1 MDSSW
6 RRRPWL
12 PWCKA
17 GGLQTC
23 VTFPGNATARRG
35 TRPGPN
41 PFTARLD
48 TWKLSKNLL
57 SQSCQHVYCMTILQ
71 EEFRCFVNFEL
82 FEHCVCVTE
91 QCPTPPHPIPHTPPP
106 NPLYRLPE
114 PRVNTKPRSLAIYNI
129 WLPNIPDALWNL
141 WSNLF
146 QEWVLWRLCLILL
159 LIFVFLML
167 CFYAAL
173 H

>member
-6 RRRPWL
+6 RRRPRL

-35 TRPGPN
+35 TQPGPN

-48 TWKLSKNLL
+48 TWKLSKNLS

-91 QCPTPPHPIPHTPPP
+91 QCPTLPQPPTTPHSTDFLSQESTQSPG
-106 NPLYRLPE
+106 PLPSTIFDCQIFQMPFE
-114 PRVNTKPRSLAIYNI
+114 TCEVIYFKNGCCGDCV
-129 WLPNIPDALWNL
+129 WYYCSYL
-141 WSNLF
+141 SF
-146 QEWVLWRLCLILL
+146 
-159 LIFVFLML
+159 
-167 CFYAAL
+167 
-173 H
+173 